1 MQIHQLSFCYVCGAE
16 WGSIPTHITKA
27 FYIFVRQLQ
36 FPPFLLPKPLVFLRF
51 SSHLLNGSRS
61 TVANVGSAARPLH
74 VIKILRQHS
83 IHTHAHTRTRHTHT
97 SHAHHTHV
105 TRTSHTHHALIRT
118 KHSVALQQS
127 SRGGAAG
134 GREQAQAGSEED
146 DARRSERSAKW
157 KDDNLAACARNKC
170 NHDEPF
176 NVKSRQALFLI
187 VFIFVLFFVSSF
199 VP

>member
-1 MQIHQLSFCYVCGAE
+1 MHIRQLSFCYVCGAE

-36 FPPFLLPKPLVFLRF
+36 FPPFLLPKPLVLLRF

-97 SHAHHTHV
+97 SHAHHAY
-105 TRTSHTHHALIRT
+105 HTHITRSYARSIAL
-118 KHSVALQQS
+118 HC
-127 SRGGAAG
+127 SRAAG
-134 GREQAQAGSEED
+134 AVQQADGSKHRQA
-146 DARRSERSAKW
+146 ARKMTPGGQERSAK
-157 KDDNLAACARNKC
+157 
-170 NHDEPF
+170 
-176 NVKSRQALFLI
+176 
-187 VFIFVLFFVSSF
+187 
-199 VP
+199 